1 MEIEATVRGLRDRV
15 DRWRACGERV
25 ALVPTMGNLHAGH
38 LALVDEAAARAERV
52 VVSIFVNPLQF
63 GPNEDF
69 DAYPRTLEADL
80 AALDGRGVD
89 LVFAPSVEE
98 MYPDGPQL
106 ATSVRVAGLSDVLC
120 GLGRPGHFDGVAT
133 VVAKLF
139 AACRPD
145 IACFGAKDR
154 QQLLIVERMARD
166 LSFGVEIIAVPTLR
180 SEDGLALSSRNGY
193 LSEVER
199 RTAPKLSEILGR
211 TVARF
216 ATEGDAADVAAL
228 ERAAIAE
235 LEAEGFDVEYL
246 ELRRTTDLAAAR
258 AGDGDVTAFA
268 AARLG
273 TTRLID
279 NVATTEVHGNA

>member
-1 MEIEATVRGLRDRV
+1 MERIHRVSELRTRLGEL
-15 DRWRACGERV
+15 RRAGERI
-25 ALVPTMGNLHAGH
+25 ALVPTMGNLHEGH
-38 LALVDEAAARAERV
+38 LALVDTARTLADRV
-52 VVSIFVNPLQF
+52 VATIFVNPLQF
-63 GPNEDF
+63 GPGEDF
-69 DAYPRTLEADL
+69 DAYPRTLDADAEAL
-80 AALDGRGVD
+80 AAHGTD
-89 LVFAPSVEE
+89 LLFAPPVEE

-166 LSFGVEIIAVPTLR
+166 LSFGVEIVAVPTLR

-193 LSEVER
+193 LAEVER
-199 RTAPKLSEILGR
+199 RTAPKLSEVLGR

-228 ERAAIAE
+228 EQAAIAE
-235 LEAEGFDVEYL
+235 LAAEGFGVEYL
-246 ELRRTTDLAAAR
+246 ELRRTTDLAAAQ